1 MNKNKFCF
9 LLIFML
15 SFSLSLLNSSSNYLL
30 ILSNYSFLT
39 IPSIIYYAFTLL
51 LFTYYNIINCQQ
63 WTIVYDPLI
72 FYASIFKLL
81 NDLVFLNIFIILSI
95 LSKHVIFINDNI
107 IIIGVFTIMILF
119 TDLLLIISNFIV
131 HTNNSSYILNE
142 SDENNEIEI

>member
-1 MNKNKFCF
+1 MNKNKICF
-9 LLIFML
+9 LLIFAL

-30 ILSNYSFLT
+30 VLSNYKFLVS
-39 IPSIIYYAFTLL
+39 PSIIYYAFTLL

-81 NDLVFLNIFIILSI
+81 NDLVFLNIFIILTI
-95 LSKHVIFINDNI
+95 LSKHVTVINDEI
-107 IIIGVFTIMILF
+107 IIIGIFTIMTLF

-131 HTNNSSYILNE
+131 HSNNSSYVL
-142 SDENNEIEI
+142 DENYNNDIEI